1 MTDTGEHSMNASKP
15 DQQGILPRDLFAGKT
30 VFVTG
35 GGSGINLGI
44 ARTFAGLG
52 ASIAICG
59 RSQERLDAAAAGLR
73 EIGAK
78 VSATSADVRM
88 PDQLQ
93 SAMNASRDTLG
104 DIDVLICGAAGNF
117 LAQGENLSFNG
128 FKTVIDIDLVGSFN
142 ASRIAFEQL
151 QRTRGSIIFIT
162 APMAHLPHAYQAHV
176 GPAKT
181 GVEML
186 MKNLA
191 LEWGPH
197 GIRSNSIIPGFIED
211 TEGMRRI
218 SSEADRENFTQ
229 NIPLRRMGM
238 TQEIGHAATFL
249 SSPLA
254 AYVTGTSLWVDGGQ
268 ALSGSGFFNSNSAA
282 FLASNAR
289 T

>member
-1 MTDTGEHSMNASKP
+1 MREAAKMSASKSVER
-15 DQQGILPRDLFAGKT
+15 DILPNDLFAGKT

-52 ASIAICG
+52 ANIGICG
-59 RSQERLDAAAAGLR
+59 RSQERLDAAATGLR
-73 EIGAK
+73 ELGAK
-78 VSATSADVRM
+78 VSTTSADVRL
-88 PDQLQ
+88 PEQLQ
-93 SAMNASRDTLG
+93 RAMTVSRVVLG
-104 DIDVLICGAAGNF
+104 DIDVLVCGAAGNF
-117 LAQGENLSFNG
+117 LVQGENLSFNG

-151 QRTRGSIIFIT
+151 KRTRGSIIFVT

-176 GPAKT
+176 GPAKA

-191 LEWGPH
+191 LEWGPY

-218 SSEADRENFTQ
+218 SAEGDSANFVE
-229 NIPLRRMGM
+229 NIPLRRMGK
-238 TQEIGHAATFL
+238 TQEIGRAAAFL

-254 AYVTGTSLWVDGGQ
+254 AYITGTSLWVDGGQ

-282 FLASNAR
+282 FLASSALA
-289 T
+289 

>member
-1 MTDTGEHSMNASKP
+1 MMSASV
-15 DQQGILPRDLFAGKT
+15 GREILPHDLFSGKT

-52 ASIAICG
+52 ANIGICG
-59 RSQERLDAAAAGLR
+59 RSQERLDAAAAGLG
-73 EIGAK
+73 ELGAK
-78 VSATSADVRM
+78 VSATSADVRV
-88 PDQLQ
+88 PEQLQ
-93 SAMNASRDTLG
+93 SAMNASRDTIG
-104 DIDVLICGAAGNF
+104 DIDVLVCGAAGNF
-117 LAQGENLSFNG
+117 LVQGENLSFNG

-151 QRTRGSIIFIT
+151 KRTRGSIIFIT
-162 APMAHLPHAYQAHV
+162 APMAHVPHAYQAHV
-176 GPAKT
+176 GPAKA

-191 LEWGPH
+191 LEWGPY

-218 SSEADRENFTQ
+218 SSEADSANFIE

-238 TQEIGHAATFL
+238 TQEIGQAAAFL
-249 SSPLA
+249 CSPLA
-254 AYVTGTSLWVDGGQ
+254 AYITGTSLWVDGGQ

-289 T
+289 V

>member
-1 MTDTGEHSMNASKP
+1 MSASKP
-15 DQQGILPRDLFAGKT
+15 TRRDVLPNDLFSGKT

-52 ASIAICG
+52 ANIGICG
-59 RSQERLDAAAAGLR
+59 RSQARLDAAAAGLC
-73 EIGAK
+73 ELGAM
-78 VSATSADVRM
+78 VSATSADVRV
-88 PDQLQ
+88 PEQLH
-93 SAMNASRDTLG
+93 SAMNASRDALG
-104 DIDVLICGAAGNF
+104 DIDVLVCGAAGNF
-117 LAQGENLSFNG
+117 LVQGEKLSFNG

-151 QRTRGSIIFIT
+151 KRTRGSIIFIT
-162 APMAHLPHAYQAHV
+162 APMAHVAHAYQAHV
-176 GPAKT
+176 GPAKA

-191 LEWGPH
+191 LEWGPY
-197 GIRSNSIIPGFIED
+197 GIRSNSIIPGFIDD

-218 SSEADRENFTQ
+218 SSEADSRSFIQ
-229 NIPLRRMGM
+229 NIPLRRMGT
-238 TQEIGHAATFL
+238 TQEIGQAAAFL

-289 T
+289 A

>member
-1 MTDTGEHSMNASKP
+1 MNASKP

-52 ASIAICG
+52 AKIGICG

-73 EIGAK
+73 ELGAK

-104 DIDVLICGAAGNF
+104 DIDVLVCGAAGNF
-117 LAQGENLSFNG
+117 LVKGENLSFNG
-128 FKTVIDIDLVGSFN
+128 FKTIVDIDLVGSFN
-142 ASRIAFEQL
+142 AGRIAFDQL
-151 QRTRGSIIFIT
+151 KRTRGSILFVT
-162 APMAHLPHAYQAHV
+162 APMAMMPHAYQAHV
-176 GPAKT
+176 GPAKA

-191 LEWGPH
+191 LEWGPY
-197 GIRSNSIIPGFIED
+197 GIRSNSIIPGFVGD

-218 SSEADRENFTQ
+218 SSTEDSGNFVA
-229 NIPLRRMGM
+229 NIPLRRMGV
-238 TQEIGHAATFL
+238 TQEIGEAAAFL
-249 SSPLA
+249 ASPLA
-254 AYVTGTSLWVDGGQ
+254 SYITGTSLWVDGGQ
-268 ALSGSGFFNSNSAA
+268 ALSGSGFFNVNSAA
-282 FLASNAR
+282 FLANAAGA
-289 T
+289 

>member
-1 MTDTGEHSMNASKP
+1 MIAPKP

-52 ASIAICG
+52 ADIGICG
-59 RSQERLDAAAAGLR
+59 RSQERLDAAAVGLR
-73 EIGAK
+73 ELGAK

-93 SAMNASRDTLG
+93 SAMNASRDALG

-117 LAQGENLSFNG
+117 LVKGENLSFNG

-142 ASRIAFEQL
+142 ASRVAFDQL
-151 QRTRGSIIFIT
+151 KRTRGSILFVT
-162 APMAHLPHAYQAHV
+162 APMAMMPHAHQAHV
-176 GPAKT
+176 GPAKA

-186 MKNLA
+186 MKNFA
-191 LEWGPH
+191 LEWGPY
-197 GIRSNSIIPGFIED
+197 GIRSNSIIPGFVGD

-218 SSEADRENFTQ
+218 SSAEDIENFVA
-229 NIPLRRMGM
+229 NIPLRRMGV
-238 TQEIGHAATFL
+238 TQEIGEAAAFL
-249 SSPLA
+249 ASPLA
-254 AYVTGTSLWVDGGQ
+254 AYITGTSLWVDGGQ
-268 ALSGSGFFNSNSAA
+268 ALSGSGFFNANSAA
-282 FLASNAR
+282 FLAKAAGA
-289 T
+289 

>member
-1 MTDTGEHSMNASKP
+1 MMNVSNLV
-15 DQQGILPRDLFAGKT
+15 GRELLPRDLFSGKT

-52 ASIAICG
+52 ANIGMCG
-59 RSQERLDAAAAGLR
+59 RSQDRLDTAAAGLR
-73 EIGAK
+73 ELGAK

-88 PDQLQ
+88 PEQLQ
-93 SAMNASRDTLG
+93 SAMNTSRDVLG
-104 DIDVLICGAAGNF
+104 DIDILICGAAGNF
-117 LAQGENLSFNG
+117 LVQGENLSFNG

-151 QRTRGSIIFIT
+151 KRRRGSIIFIT
-162 APMAHLPHAYQAHV
+162 APMAHMAHAYQAHV
-176 GPAKT
+176 GPAKA

-191 LEWGPH
+191 LEWGPY
-197 GIRSNSIIPGFIED
+197 GIRCNSIIPGFIED

-218 SSEADRENFTQ
+218 SSESDSENFIR
-229 NIPLRRMGM
+229 NIPLRRMGLAK
-238 TQEIGHAATFL
+238 EIGQAAAFL

-254 AYVTGTSLWVDGGQ
+254 AYITGTSLWVDGGQ

-282 FLASNAR
+282 FLANNAR
-289 T
+289 P

>member
-1 MTDTGEHSMNASKP
+1 MNASKP
-15 DQQGILPRDLFAGKT
+15 DQRGILPRDLFAGKT

-52 ASIAICG
+52 ADIGICG

-88 PDQLQ
+88 PDQLR
-93 SAMNASRDTLG
+93 SAMNASRDALG

-117 LAQGENLSFNG
+117 LVKGENLSFNG
-128 FKTVIDIDLVGSFN
+128 FKTVVDIDLVGSFN
-142 ASRIAFEQL
+142 ASRVAFDQL
-151 QRTRGSIIFIT
+151 KRTRGSILFVT
-162 APMAHLPHAYQAHV
+162 APMAMMPHAYQAHV
-176 GPAKT
+176 GPAKA

-191 LEWGPH
+191 LEWGPY
-197 GIRSNSIIPGFIED
+197 GIRSNSIIPGFVGD

-218 SSEADRENFTQ
+218 SSTEDSGNFVA
-229 NIPLRRMGM
+229 NIPLRRMGV
-238 TQEIGHAATFL
+238 TQEIGEAAAFL
-249 SSPLA
+249 ASPLA
-254 AYVTGTSLWVDGGQ
+254 SFITGTSLWVDGGQ
-268 ALSGSGFFNSNSAA
+268 ALSGSGFFNVNSAA
-282 FLASNAR
+282 FLANAADA
-289 T
+289 

>member
-1 MTDTGEHSMNASKP
+1 MNASKSVERE
-15 DQQGILPRDLFAGKT
+15 ILPRDLFLGKT

-52 ASIAICG
+52 ANIGICG
-59 RSQERLDAAAAGLR
+59 RSQERLDAAAAGLG
-73 EIGAK
+73 ELGTK
-78 VSATSADVRM
+78 VSAMSADVRV
-88 PDQLQ
+88 PEQLQ
-93 SAMNASRDTLG
+93 SAMNASHDALG
-104 DIDVLICGAAGNF
+104 DIDVLVCGAAGNF
-117 LAQGENLSFNG
+117 LVQGEKLSFNG

-151 QRTRGSIIFIT
+151 KRTRGSIIFIT
-162 APMAHLPHAYQAHV
+162 APMAHVPHAYQAHV
-176 GPAKT
+176 GPAKA

-191 LEWGPH
+191 MEWGPY

-218 SSEADRENFTQ
+218 SSEADSRSFIQ
-229 NIPLRRMGM
+229 NIPLRRMGT
-238 TQEIGHAATFL
+238 TQEIGQAAAFL

-254 AYVTGTSLWVDGGQ
+254 AYITGTSLWVDGGQ

-282 FLASNAR
+282 FLANNAR
-289 T
+289 A